1 MVLSSL
7 LFVCGDCMQI
17 RKSVESTRQLT
28 LTARLGDIL
37 WKNRSDATSIPR
49 GVSNSPD
56 FF

>member
-28 LTARLGDIL
+28 LTARLGDML

-49 GVSNSPD
+49 GVSNNPD